1 MNQNPAALSLPCLSL
16 GGPKD
21 PIWAFLPLAPWHCS
35 DKGWFKWEAKTD
47 IFFTKCVSLADS
59 FGSSPRC
66 SGQWQ
71 KDPRGRRATK
81 RPRWGPALACL
92 SVWLVN
98 PLSVGLS
105 FWFGR
110 FDTWLSSRLKLPPSY
125 LLSYSG
131 NYTDDA
137 KSWRLVDI
145 TRLTS
150 KYQHDRA
157 DKRICTSLLKT
168 KTCSLERALRRTHRF
183 QKWLR
188 AKRLTPDLVQVRA
201 PQHSP
206 LCPTMAGGSGERD
219 PQGGGAMWFGAE
231 GVKGRRHGCD
241 LPGGGRVWAMA
252 GSVPPAL
259 AGGEGAAPSSSHP
272 SPLTMRKRQNEA
284 PMGNRA
290 PEARGQQP

>member
-1 MNQNPAALSLPCLSL
+1 MASA
-16 GGPKD
+16 
-21 PIWAFLPLAPWHCS
+21 
-35 DKGWFKWEAKTD
+35 
-47 IFFTKCVSLADS
+47 
-59 FGSSPRC
+59 SSPHPSTQGRPPGASLC
-66 SGQWQ
+66 QQ
-71 KDPRGRRATK
+71 KAPGAGVRRSNRGGAGAVRV
-81 RPRWGPALACL
+81 

-150 KYQHDRA
+150 KYRHDQA

-201 PQHSP
+201 LQPLSP
-206 LCPTMAGGSGERD
+206 TPAGGAGRGSSRGVLRGLGGKKGSEGDMAATCRVEGE
-219 PQGGGAMWFGAE
+219 FGRWPALSL
-231 GVKGRRHGCD
+231 
-241 LPGGGRVWAMA
+241 LPRPVERQQPH
-252 GSVPPAL
+252 VPPAEPTCRR
-259 AGGEGAAPSSSHP
+259 GEA
-272 SPLTMRKRQNEA
+272 K
-284 PMGNRA
+284 
-290 PEARGQQP
+290 